1 MRGKLARVSSRV
13 FFLLKTLKTNPLSKT
28 LFLLFGKKH
37 HHHHRHNIIIIIIII
52 IITYIATTS
61 SCRSVVES
69 NGGNVAAAFSRSK
82 SFSRCLSRR
91 RFLVDPRMDS
101 PWTSGLTKPSA
112 FLRYD
117 DGASLLP
124 FEGHIELGDDDD
136 DVFCARLFDRCL
148 SLSLS
153 LAFPFP

>member
-1 MRGKLARVSSRV
+1 
-13 FFLLKTLKTNPLSKT
+13 
-28 LFLLFGKKH
+28 
-37 HHHHRHNIIIIIIII
+37 
-52 IITYIATTS
+52 
-61 SCRSVVES
+61 
-69 NGGNVAAAFSRSK
+69 
-82 SFSRCLSRR
+82 
-91 RFLVDPRMDS
+91 MDS

-136 DVFCARLFDRCL
+136 DDDDDVFCARVRSL

-153 LAFPFP
+153 FPFP